1 MGEGQRDLHDPE
13 TAGDLIMLGLCSG
26 ACLVADEASAKI
38 CDCRCEGKWHGA
50 MADAP
55 IYGRSDEGG
64 GSAVRRMVNDGVP
77 LVGQFFH
84 TFKTYPDGCRVV
96 SEQGKVVGRV
106 SDGVYLVQ
114 LFEWLMGE
122 PVHREIK
129 KLDDMLDWQ
138 FYPDV
143 EAMVFEYE
151 YRGLAKVSERH
162 HKYHVPDAE
171 EAALLT
177 GSPTIGTDD
186 DDVSEKQAPQKA
198 KTGAWSRVDLSGV
211 LASEPLSAERR

>member
-1 MGEGQRDLHDPE
+1 MSEGQRYTHDPE

-38 CDCRCEGKWHGA
+38 CDCRCGGKWHGA

-55 IYGRSDEGG
+55 LYGRSDDEGG

-84 TFKTYPDGCRVV
+84 TFKTHPDGCRVV
-96 SEQGKVVGRV
+96 NEQGNVVGRV

-162 HKYHVPDAE
+162 HAYHVPHA
-171 EAALLT
+171 EAAALIT
-177 GSPTIGTDD
+177 GSSFIGTDD
-186 DDVSEKQAPQKA
+186 DGSKKQ
-198 KTGAWSRVDLSGV
+198 
-211 LASEPLSAERR
+211 EPAEGEDGRLVAR